1 MKIWDYLPSE
11 AFTNRIMRVFGF
23 LFFLGS
29 MLVTMARWT
38 GGVDEK
44 LDMLADKLEQRR
56 IQDSFQYQEIEIRT
70 DALKDSVRSIQG
82 TADELKECKQITAL
96 QGNKISDMRSSID
109 WLSGRVHRLEN
120 LLLEDKEKKR

>member
-1 MKIWDYLPSE
+1 
-11 AFTNRIMRVFGF
+11 
-23 LFFLGS
+23 
-29 MLVTMARWT
+29 MARWT